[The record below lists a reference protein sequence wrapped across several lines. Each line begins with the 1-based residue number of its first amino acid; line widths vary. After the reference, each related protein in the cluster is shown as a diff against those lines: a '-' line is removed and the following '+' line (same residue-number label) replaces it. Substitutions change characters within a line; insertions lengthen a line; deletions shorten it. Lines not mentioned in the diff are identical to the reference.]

1 MHLANYLGY
10 LHKAE
15 LHLADAFRN
24 VSLSHVAESD
34 IYHTCNTLA
43 QQCEAHAGKLGPFVE
58 RYGEGAPAKPDRLY
72 HELFGGRRS
81 GGLGLLRDLQDLYL
95 MAHACDIS
103 WTMIGP
109 GRPGRSRHGSPRGR
123 RGLRGAD
130 CDADEM
136 AEDEDETGG
145 PAGAPG
151 GLVTD
156 GNVHERLVERLGE

>member
-58 RYGEGAPAKPDRLY
+58 RYGEGAPAEPDRLY
-72 HELFGGRRS
+72 HELFGGTMS

-103 WTMIGP
+103 WTMIGQAAQ
-109 GRPGRSRHGSPRGR
+109 GVRATDLLGVVEACEGQTATQMKWLKTRMKQ
-123 RGLRGAD
+123 A
-130 CDADEM
+130 
-136 AEDEDETGG
+136 
-145 PAGAPG
+145 APWAL
-151 GLVTD
+151 LVAS
-156 GNVHERLVERLGE
+156 